1 MVLKQSDTKRYPDFG
16 NAIHWNENHFRDWLL
31 SLWQILGVIIM
42 LPKVWLWDL
51 DRRLLNHAGFLP
63 LEFNCIAFL
72 SMGIPY
78 RQPVCE
84 LRHAHFLLV
93 SHVSSFFVL
102 FVFFIW
108 GTIFESLPRYHQF
121 QCNTV
126 SSGQEFL
133 LGEGVTACFVGWEG
147 LLKKLTSWSEMQ
159 SPTMVMVTQWC
170 HPCAVG
176 KMTSMV

>member
-16 NAIHWNENHFRDWLL
+16 NAIHWNENHFCDWLL
-31 SLWQILGVIIM
+31 GLWQILCVIM

-63 LEFNCIAFL
+63 LEFNCIAFS
-72 SMGIPY
+72 SMRIPY

-102 FVFFIW
+102 FVFFNLRHNLRISSQ
-108 GTIFESLPRYHQF
+108 IPP
-121 QCNTV
+121 V
-126 SSGQEFL
+126 SMQHCQQWARVFTGRRCDGML
-133 LGEGVTACFVGWEG
+133 CWLGRVD
-147 LLKKLTSWSEMQ
+147 
-159 SPTMVMVTQWC
+159 
-170 HPCAVG
+170 
-176 KMTSMV
+176 